1 MKRNAPTG
9 LSCADKLEELDKL
22 YGQRKRAADKAVK
35 QGRSDWWK
43 FVQEQLDVEDQMLRI
58 EAGEARKIIK
68 RLSREDAPVA
78 SAP

>member
-22 YGQRKRAADKAVK
+22 YDQRRRAADKAVAE
-35 QGRSDWWK
+35 GRSDWWR
-43 FVQEQLDVEDQMLRI
+43 FVQEQLDVEDEILRI
-58 EAGEARKIIK
+58 ETQEARKIIE

-78 SAP
+78 SAR

>member
-1 MKRNAPTG
+1 MKRDAPTG
-9 LSCADKLEELDKL
+9 LSCADKLKELDKL
-22 YGQRKRAADKAVK
+22 YGQRKRAADKAVE

-43 FVQEQLDVEDQMLRI
+43 FVQEQLDVEDEMLRI
-58 EAGEARKIIK
+58 EAREARKIIK